1 MGMKVSMDEVTFEP
15 FGSRNHFYLGSANVG
30 SRGTSWTKELGML
43 VTACPKLGEDAK
55 KIFDLY
61 WHIDGMKKLPEK

>member
-1 MGMKVSMDEVTFEP
+1 
-15 FGSRNHFYLGSANVG
+15 
-30 SRGTSWTKELGML
+30 ML
-43 VTACPKLGEDAK
+43 TTNCPKLGQDAR

>member
-1 MGMKVSMDEVTFEP
+1 M
-15 FGSRNHFYLGSANVG
+15 GSANIG

-43 VTACPKLGEDAK
+43 VTNCPALGDDAR

-61 WHIDGMKKLPEK
+61 WHIDGMKELPKK